1 MKYKFGYNKAPK
13 EVIKDIL
20 TYLTLIA
27 IILVM
32 GLPIMSMLGTAFKE
46 RVVAISS
53 SSLFPGWGEW
63 RIESFRG
70 VIDAGIFLR
79 SLLNSAI
86 VTVTVTFFCIV
97 IASLAGYA
105 ISRFRGKIFSAYA
118 VFLLLLQMFPIMLL
132 LMPLFILYQQFGII
146 NSLWS
151 VIISYTTL
159 NMAFSIWML
168 RSFFDTIPRELE
180 QAAMVDGCTRFQ
192 AWLRVVMPI
201 SLPGIGTVAIFT
213 FINAWNE
220 YTLASIFL
228 RRNEVFTA
236 TIALQQFVLQ
246 FSQDWPLLMAA
257 STIAVTPTVIV
268 LFFAQKLLIQGMTA
282 GAVKG

>member
-1 MKYKFGYNKAPK
+1 MRRFFGKPPV
-13 EVIKDIL
+13 EVVKDFF
-20 TYLTLIA
+20 TYVTLLGIVF
-27 IILVM
+27 LM
-32 GLPIMSMLGTAFKE
+32 CLPVVAMLGTAFKE
-46 RVVAISS
+46 RVQAMTSASI
-53 SSLFPGWGEW
+53 LPGRGEW
-63 RIESFRG
+63 HVDSFQA
-70 VIDAGIFLR
+70 VIGSTAFLH
-79 SLLNSAI
+79 SLLNTVYVAVM
-86 VTVTVTFFCIV
+86 VTIFCIL

-105 ISRFRGKIFSAYA
+105 ISRFRGAVFSGYA

-132 LMPLFILYQQFGII
+132 LMPLFLIYQRLGLI

-151 VIISYTTL
+151 VVISYTTL
-159 NMAFSIWML
+159 NLAFSIWML
-168 RSFFDTIPRELE
+168 KGFFDTIPRELE
-180 QAAMVDGCTRFQ
+180 HAAMVDGCTRFS
-192 AWLRVVMPI
+192 AWLRVVVPV

-236 TIALQQFVLQ
+236 TVALQQFVLQ
-246 FSQDWPLLMAA
+246 FGADWPLLMAA
-257 STIAVTPTVIV
+257 STIAVAPTVIF